1 MSQIYRI
8 PPKQRL
14 TQFTGEWCVIVKSP
28 KMFWIVS
35 YLKGYQY
42 PGAIDDKLTI
52 NLTMFWSSGN
62 IKCQFII
69 ADKLPFLTTFQPK
82 QSRIWKKSSS
92 TSQKTL
98 RLVRAKTCSPAAE
111 GMGLTRITSL
121 LSLSLNVLLSHQ
133 DLLKDFYL
141 NSTHSVP
148 SILLWPIFFFL
159 SFVLLLLLL
168 NASWQIMLGGDGC
181 FSTLIISLSY
191 VVQGTQHGTSFINS
205 KQAGCHIVQWRK
217 CLFYFRSFTG
227 SLPLFLPLLF
237 HNCNVNL
244 AYFIVSISTAV

>member
-1 MSQIYRI
+1 
-8 PPKQRL
+8 
-14 TQFTGEWCVIVKSP
+14 
-28 KMFWIVS
+28 MFWIVCYS
-35 YLKGYQY
+35 KGFRC

-52 NLTMFWSSGN
+52 SLTMFLSSGN
-62 IKCQFII
+62 IKCQFVI

-148 SILLWPIFFFL
+148 SILLWPIFFFVVC
-159 SFVLLLLLL
+159 FVVALKCQLAD
-168 NASWQIMLGGDGC
+168 NA
-181 FSTLIISLSY
+181 
-191 VVQGTQHGTSFINS
+191 
-205 KQAGCHIVQWRK
+205 WRGWV
-217 CLFYFRSFTG
+217 L
-227 SLPLFLPLLF
+227 
-237 HNCNVNL
+237 
-244 AYFIVSISTAV
+244 

>member
-35 YLKGYQY
+35 YLKGFWY

-52 NLTMFWSSGN
+52 SLTMFLSSGN
-62 IKCQFII
+62 IKCQFVI

-148 SILLWPIFFFL
+148 SILLWPIFFFVVCFVVAL
-159 SFVLLLLLL
+159 KCQLADNAWRGWVLLAPWSFLLKHCLMWCKGHSTVPVSL
-168 NASWQIMLGGDGC
+168 TPSKLAVTLSNEENVC
-181 FSTLIISLSY
+181 FIFAPS
-191 VVQGTQHGTSFINS
+191 QG
-205 KQAGCHIVQWRK
+205 
-217 CLFYFRSFTG
+217 
-227 SLPLFLPLLF
+227 LFLYFSPL
-237 HNCNVNL
+237 C
-244 AYFIVSISTAV
+244 STTVM